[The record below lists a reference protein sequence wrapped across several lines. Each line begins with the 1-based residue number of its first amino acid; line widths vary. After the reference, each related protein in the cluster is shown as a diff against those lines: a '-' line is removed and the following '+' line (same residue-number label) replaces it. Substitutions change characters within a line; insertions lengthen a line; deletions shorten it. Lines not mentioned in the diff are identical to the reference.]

1 MDSSV
6 EHVFSVEAM
15 VRGYHEY
22 QSVWAAPIGEMLIC
36 EREVGNFR
44 DTFAVAIKKDGEVV
58 GHCPRKISALCSIF
72 IRRGG
77 KIACQVTGRRRYSSD
92 LPQGGL
98 EVPCKLTFYTRNKSE
113 ADKTEKLIKN
123 SLSKAIADAI
133 TAVDARISNLPA
145 TSTSAPQYVSTDVST
160 SISLTSIN
168 LDDDV
173 EQPAKKQKTGN
184 KEVEEIIMGNEL
196 SDLHINM
203 AQNLLKAQFPE
214 FNGFRSTLL
223 QEKELPVQSTDDVK
237 NKVQIIHC
245 NKRHHWI
252 VATTVKYENSQ
263 VLVIDSLYKSLDD
276 ETKGTVCRLFQSK
289 IPPVIKVV
297 NPQRQKGDKD
307 CGLFAIAFAT
317 AIAFGEN
324 PVKKRFKQ
332 QSMRIHLAAC
342 FQQNKIT
349 PFP

>member
-1 MDSSV
+1 MDSSASV

-22 QSVWAAPIGEMLIC
+22 QSVWDAPIGETLLC
-36 EREVGNFR
+36 EREVGNIHN
-44 DTFAVAIKKDGEVV
+44 TFAVAIKKDGEVV
-58 GHCPRKISALCSIF
+58 GHCPRKISAVCSVF

-77 KIACQVTGRRRYSSD
+77 KITCQVTGRRRYSSD

-98 EVPCKLTFYTRNKSE
+98 EVPCKLKFYTKDKSK

-123 SLSKAIADAI
+123 SLSKNIADKI
-133 TAVDARISNLPA
+133 TAVDARISNHPETG
-145 TSTSAPQYVSTDVST
+145 TSKSQNVSA
-160 SISLTSIN
+160 SISLASIN
-168 LDDDV
+168 LDSDV
-173 EQPAKKQKTGN
+173 EQPAKKQKIGS

-196 SDLHINM
+196 SDLHVNM
-203 AQNLLKAQFPE
+203 AQNLLKAQFPQ
-214 FNGFRSTLL
+214 FNGFCSTLL
-223 QEKELPVQSTDDVK
+223 QGKELPVQPADAVK

-252 VATTVKYENSQ
+252 VATTVKCENGQ

-276 ETKGTVCRLFQSK
+276 ETKDTVCQLFQIKTPS
-289 IPPVIKVV
+289 VIKVV
-297 NPQRQKGDKD
+297 NPQRQKGGKD

-317 AIAFGEN
+317 AIAFDEN

-332 QSMRIHLAAC
+332 ESMRTHLGAC
-342 FQQNKIT
+342 FQHNKIT